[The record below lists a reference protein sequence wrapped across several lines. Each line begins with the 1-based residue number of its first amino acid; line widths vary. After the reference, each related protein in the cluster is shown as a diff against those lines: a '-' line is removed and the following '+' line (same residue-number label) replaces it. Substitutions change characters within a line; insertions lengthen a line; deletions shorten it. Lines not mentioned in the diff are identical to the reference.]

1 MVAFQATGKYVY
13 LLGLNYLRGAALI
26 GPIAHF
32 ISNLLAQQI
41 DGHLLTFALE
51 TPIGPAVAAGRAFQR
66 SAHLMDRT
74 FDIGGRQRAIGAHFY
89 FMPPV

>member
-1 MVAFQATGKYVY
+1 MAFQATGKYVY
-13 LLGLNYLRGAALI
+13 LLALKYMRGAALI

-41 DGHLLTFALE
+41 DGYLLTLALE
-51 TPIGPAVAAGRAFQR
+51 TPIGPTVTAGRAFKR

-74 FDIGGRQRAIGAHFY
+74 FNIGGRQRAIGAHFY

>member
-1 MVAFQATGKYVY
+1 MAFQATGKYVY
-13 LLGLNYLRGAALI
+13 LLALKYMRGAALI

-41 DGHLLTFALE
+41 YGNPLTFALE

-66 SAHLMDRT
+66 SAHLVDRT